1 MDDKFGISTK
11 NRSRKNFQNLE
22 YAEFLR
28 SLNLLTLETSE
39 NSVAFSRTSF
49 RVMVIR
55 LTIHG
60 YGPPKRLSEN
70 STNSWRRRLSDILI
84 CHQLGWLPKASV
96 GYAFATF

>member
-49 RVMVIR
+49 RVMVI
-55 LTIHG
+55 
-60 YGPPKRLSEN
+60 
-70 STNSWRRRLSDILI
+70 WRVPVSIKSSPELI
-84 CHQLGWLPKASV
+84 CHIYFSKRR
-96 GYAFATF
+96 